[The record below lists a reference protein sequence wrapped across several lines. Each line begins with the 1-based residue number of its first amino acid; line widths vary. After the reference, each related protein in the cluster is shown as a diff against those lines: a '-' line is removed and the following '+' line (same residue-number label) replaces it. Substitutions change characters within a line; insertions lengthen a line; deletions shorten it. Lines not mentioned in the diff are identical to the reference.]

1 MLPVVAFC
9 LAYAGAHHARLAY
22 SRILAPGYRRRVDHA
37 VSVIT
42 GATQGGDTATQS
54 EPDPPGNRWLSV
66 RGCDVLLPESGEPR
80 AIFHFVG
87 GASAG
92 AAPRQLYG
100 SFLEALS
107 GHGYAVIATPCNILH
122 GLNHYAAAA
131 EVAARWEAVS
141 ADLPALIH
149 PELMRTASTTAAA
162 AALPPVIGLGHSL
175 GAKLLVLLA
184 CDAAEPPLY
193 PVFRSFLAD
202 GPLGARAAN
211 VLLSFNNYP
220 TARSLPLMR
229 QARAGHPT
237 NSSYRACF
245 SPQLPPLSPSPSDPF
260 STPRRRPYPSGR

>member
-1 MLPVVAFC
+1 
-9 LAYAGAHHARLAY
+9 
-22 SRILAPGYRRRVDHA
+22 
-37 VSVIT
+37 
-42 GATQGGDTATQS
+42 
-54 EPDPPGNRWLSV
+54 V

-87 GASAG
+87 GAFAG

-100 SFLEALS
+100 SFLDALS
-107 GHGYAVIATPCNILH
+107 DYGYAVVATPCNMLH
-122 GLNHYAAAA
+122 GMNHYAAAA

-149 PELMRTASTTAAA
+149 PELMRTAGTAAAA

-184 CDAAEPPLY
+184 CDAAEPPAFGAAGA
-193 PVFRSFLAD
+193 PGGNLAD

-220 TARSLPLMR
+220 AARSVPLMR
-229 QARAGHPT
+229 QASAGHPMSSLLHLFFPP
-237 NSSYRACF
+237 NS
-245 SPQLPPLSPSPSDPF
+245 L
-260 STPRRRPYPSGR
+260 RRPRPLPTRAH